1 MPGVAGEPTRHGKG
15 VGPAM
20 YSGHAWEGGQRAT
33 FNYGSGVLCIA
44 HRLLLS
50 LFARFALSSGHHSSP
65 QVLRHSRHL
74 NRHSQDILSK
84 MRRDSW
90 DWQSEL
96 RIIGTTDFRQIKF
109 DEPTFNYNYLVPTK
123 QCSGLYHLTAHKGS
137 FEEIPPVRIWK
148 LNWEEELNRGG
159 SCVLG

>member
-20 YSGHAWEGGQRAT
+20 YSGHAWGEARGQHSIMGLACCALLI
-33 FNYGSGVLCIA
+33 GSSFPYLLDKPFLLIIA
-44 HRLLLS
+44 
-50 LFARFALSSGHHSSP
+50 SP
-65 QVLRHSRHL
+65 QILRHSRHL

-84 MRRDSW
+84 MRKDSW

-96 RIIGTTDFRQIKF
+96 RIIGTTVLGIRQIKF

-123 QCSGLYHLTAHKGS
+123 QCSGS
-137 FEEIPPVRIWK
+137 SII
-148 LNWEEELNRGG
+148 
-159 SCVLG
+159 

>member
-50 LFARFALSSGHHSSP
+50 LFARQALSSDHRLTSDSQTFSSP
-65 QVLRHSRHL
+65 QQTFSRHSL
-74 NRHSQDILSK
+74 QDEKRQLGLAI
-84 MRRDSW
+84 RNENHW
-90 DWQSEL
+90 DD
-96 RIIGTTDFRQIKF
+96 G
-109 DEPTFNYNYLVPTK
+109 
-123 QCSGLYHLTAHKGS
+123 SG
-137 FEEIPPVRIWK
+137 
-148 LNWEEELNRGG
+148 N
-159 SCVLG
+159 

>member
-1 MPGVAGEPTRHGKG
+1 MQQREAR
-15 VGPAM
+15 
-20 YSGHAWEGGQRAT
+20 GQHSIMGLACCALLI
-33 FNYGSGVLCIA
+33 GSSFPYLLDKPFLLIIA
-44 HRLLLS
+44 
-50 LFARFALSSGHHSSP
+50 SP
-65 QVLRHSRHL
+65 QILRHSRHL

-84 MRRDSW
+84 MRKDSW

-109 DEPTFNYNYLVPTK
+109 DEPIFNYNYLVPTK

-148 LNWEEELNRGG
+148 LNWEPEELNRGG

>member
-20 YSGHAWEGGQRAT
+20 YSGHAWGGEARGQHSIMGLACCALLI
-33 FNYGSGVLCIA
+33 GSFFPYLLDKPFLLIIA
-44 HRLLLS
+44 
-50 LFARFALSSGHHSSP
+50 SP
-65 QVLRHSRHL
+65 QILRHSRHL

-84 MRRDSW
+84 MRKDSW

-96 RIIGTTDFRQIKF
+96 RIIGTTVLGIRQIKF

-123 QCSGLYHLTAHKGS
+123 QCSGS
-137 FEEIPPVRIWK
+137 SII
-148 LNWEEELNRGG
+148 
-159 SCVLG
+159 

>member
-50 LFARFALSSGHHSSP
+50 LFARFALSSAHHSSP
-65 QVLRHSRHL
+65 QTFSSPRQTFS
-74 NRHSQDILSK
+74 DIQIAQPA
-84 MRRDSW
+84 RDCKQNS
-90 DWQSEL
+90 S
-96 RIIGTTDFRQIKF
+96 I
-109 DEPTFNYNYLVPTK
+109 YN
-123 QCSGLYHLTAHKGS
+123 
-137 FEEIPPVRIWK
+137 
-148 LNWEEELNRGG
+148 
-159 SCVLG
+159 